1 VLYFDLVGDNQNSER
16 DLKQII
22 RIQPNDSRALNHLG
36 YMLATQT
43 SRFEEANTLIE
54 QAIKISPE
62 DPAII
67 DSLAWIQYKLGRF
80 DKAFKNIARAY
91 ERFPDPEV
99 ASHMGEILW
108 ALNRREEAL
117 SVWNQALEINPN
129 SAIILEAMER
139 LQSQ

>member
-1 VLYFDLVGDNQNSER
+1 
-16 DLKQII
+16 
-22 RIQPNDSRALNHLG
+22 
-36 YMLATQT
+36 
-43 SRFEEANTLIE
+43 
-54 QAIKISPE
+54 
-62 DPAII
+62 
-67 DSLAWIQYKLGRF
+67 
-80 DKAFKNIARAY
+80 KAFKNIARAY